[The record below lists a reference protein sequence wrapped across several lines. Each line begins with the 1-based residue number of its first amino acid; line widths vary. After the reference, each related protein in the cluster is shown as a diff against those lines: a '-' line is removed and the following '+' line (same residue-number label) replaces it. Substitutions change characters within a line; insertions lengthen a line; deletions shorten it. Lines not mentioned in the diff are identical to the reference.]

1 MFSWISYSKVN
12 INFLD
17 YKKDYIFVINYN
29 YKEGIFFMEIQN
41 ELVMFMNIFI
51 FVCLNYVREY
61 LVYI

>member
-1 MFSWISYSKVN
+1 MFLWISYSKVN